1 MDVSETVR
9 AAGGI
14 VWRRIVNGGIDILL
28 VHRAGRQDWTLPKG
42 KVEPGETEEAC
53 AVREVQEETSLLCAL
68 GAEVGTVSYR
78 DQRGRAKTVRYWSM
92 EAVDGVAAPQH
103 EVDAVRWIPLVAA
116 THELTYPRDR
126 ALLASF
132 TGQLLPSAKETA

>member
-9 AAGGI
+9 AAGGV
-14 VWRRIVNGGIDILL
+14 VWRRTVNGGIDVLL

-53 AVREVQEETSLLCAL
+53 AVREVQEETSLLCTL
-68 GAEVGTVSYR
+68 GTELGTVSYR

-92 EAVDGVAAPQH
+92 EAVDGAAAPQH

-116 THELTYPRDR
+116 TDELTYPRDR
-126 ALLASF
+126 ALLASCAR
-132 TGQLLPSAKETA
+132 QIIQSAKETA